1 MPPTPSPVNDTPHP
15 ADDRTDAGPIEPA
28 ANAADAPPRVVD
40 PRADEVDDGRFYFPG
55 WVNSLLIPASIGGA
69 LLGAYVLGT
78 VYYGASPENLLTGY
92 QPDQPVPFSHALHS
106 GQMKIDCRYCHTGVT
121 VAAHSNLPAT
131 ATCANCHNGQQENG
145 VNLKVAV
152 HTDKATLAPVRNSI
166 ETGEPI
172 RWNRIHDLPDY
183 AYFNHSAHVRRGVS
197 CVSCHGRVDKMVV
210 VQRVEPLNMGWCVEC
225 HRNPDERLRPPELIT
240 NLAWDW
246 DEQSLEDYAELF
258 RETYGMDVAGKDP
271 EVVQAE
277 WVADWRE
284 KRQIHPSTD
293 CSTCH
298 R

>member
-1 MPPTPSPVNDTPHP
+1 MADTPPVTDTPHP
-15 ADDRTDAGPIEPA
+15 ADEPRDPA
-28 ANAADAPPRVVD
+28 APPPPAGGPPRVED
-40 PRADEVDDGRFYFPG
+40 PRADEGDDGRFYFPG
-55 WVNSLLIPASIGGA
+55 WVNALLIPGTIGLG
-69 LLGAYVLGT
+69 LLGAYVAGLL
-78 VYYGASPENLLTGY
+78 YYGAGPESLLVGY
-92 QPDQPVPFSHALHS
+92 QPAQPVPFSHALHA

-121 VAAHSNLPAT
+121 VAAHSNIPAT
-131 ATCANCHNGQQENG
+131 ATCANCHNAQKAGGDPNG
-145 VNLKVAV
+145 VNLKIAV
-152 HTDKATLAPVRNSI
+152 HTTSPALTPVRRSI

-225 HRNPDERLRPPELIT
+225 HRNPDDALRPPELIT

-246 DEQSLEDYAELF
+246 DRESLDDYAALF
-258 RETYGMDVAGKDP
+258 RESYGMDVTDADP
-271 EVVQAE
+271 EAVRAE
-277 WVADWRE
+277 WVANWRE
-284 KRQIHPSTD
+284 QRQIHPSTD